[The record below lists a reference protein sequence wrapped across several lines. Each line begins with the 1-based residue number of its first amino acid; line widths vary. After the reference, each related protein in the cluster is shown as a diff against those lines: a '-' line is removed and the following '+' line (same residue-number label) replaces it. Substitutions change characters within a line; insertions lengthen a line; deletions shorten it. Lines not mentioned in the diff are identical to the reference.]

1 MSYCSLE
8 EAWGDNYVETKESTP
23 EEVKPNKD
31 VSYSGGKQF
40 STDLLPQT
48 QNQDIYEDSSKGPS
62 HTTMGQSGNNSGLHQ
77 TNLPPDYLNNK
88 EKYAIVPYNLD
99 KEQLWDEFLEYVKQK
114 NQAQQQQQQNVE
126 GFSGIGN
133 FASVRQPVEN
143 KKDNS
148 YVDLLILIMFGI
160 IVIFILDS
168 FVRFG
173 RKSKRD

>member
-1 MSYCSLE
+1 MTKSVSYCSLE
-8 EAWGDNYVETKESTP
+8 EAWGDNYVDSKEASP

-40 STDLLPQT
+40 STELLPQT
-48 QNQDIYEDSSKGPS
+48 QKNEYEDSR
-62 HTTMGQSGNNSGLHQ
+62 Q
-77 TNLPPDYLNNK
+77 TNIPPDYENNK
-88 EKYAIVPYNLD
+88 EKYAIVPYNMD
-99 KEQLWDEFLEYVKQK
+99 REQLWGEFLEYVNRK
-114 NQAQQQQQQNVE
+114 NKEQRENKPTE
-126 GFSGIGN
+126 GFASIGDFGSSIN
-133 FASVRQPVEN
+133 PAVN